1 MASKTIREQ
10 FEELKALAKDVD
22 VKLIV
27 PKPKGYSDY
36 QIGVDLAKPDSSDR
50 TVTLHIVKGRTAP

>member
-10 FEELKALAKDVD
+10 FEVLKALAKDVD

-27 PKPKGYSDY
+27 PKSKGYIDY
-36 QIGVDLAKPDSSDR
+36 QIGVDLAKHDSSDR
-50 TVTLHIVKGRTAP
+50 TVTLHIVKDRIAP